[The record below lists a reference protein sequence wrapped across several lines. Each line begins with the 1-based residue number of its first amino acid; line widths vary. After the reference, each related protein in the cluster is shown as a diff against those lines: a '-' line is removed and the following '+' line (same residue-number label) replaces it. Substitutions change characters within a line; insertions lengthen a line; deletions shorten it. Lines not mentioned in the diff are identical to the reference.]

1 VYHDA
6 FSGLP
11 MILETPNEPEGH
23 GEEIKLLRNP

>member
-1 VYHDA
+1 
-6 FSGLP
+6 LP